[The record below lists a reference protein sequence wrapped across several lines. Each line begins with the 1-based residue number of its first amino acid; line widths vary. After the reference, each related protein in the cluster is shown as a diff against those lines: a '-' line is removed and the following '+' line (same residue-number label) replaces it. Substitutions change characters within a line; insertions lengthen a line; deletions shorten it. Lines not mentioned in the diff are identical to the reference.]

1 MGTGV
6 NMYNTLDS
14 PICDPV
20 CVTSLT
26 KGNILQ
32 LQPLLLPVTLL
43 DSCGRLSGIPF
54 SPFLWYG
61 TFVGEPLGMGTRVS
75 STSRLRQTVLP

>member
-6 NMYNTLDS
+6 NRYNTLDS

-32 LQPLLLPVTLL
+32 LQPLLLPVTL
-43 DSCGRLSGIPF
+43 
-54 SPFLWYG
+54 
-61 TFVGEPLGMGTRVS
+61 T
-75 STSRLRQTVLP
+75 